1 MIQGPGLFSPPHLSL
16 SLSIPIF
23 VPNVV
28 GVVLRI
34 VRIMD
39 RDVEIG
45 RENGV
50 GISSGRI
57 GEV

>member
-1 MIQGPGLFSPPHLSL
+1 MIQGPGLLSPPHL

-28 GVVLRI
+28 GVVLRM
-34 VRIMD
+34 VRIVD
-39 RDVEIG
+39 RDVVIG
-45 RENGV
+45 RENEV
-50 GISSGRI
+50 GISSGRV